1 MVSGLDVVRSALL
14 KGIQGA
20 QFPCADMMTC
30 PQRSLQ
36 VLELKDVHS
45 KQELPE
51 KESSPGMPLE
61 LTGVEQEL
69 LKVQIVSI
77 KKEFSDLEE
86 PKDGP
91 YLEVNCG
98 RIKEETLK
106 PIHIHRVFPVFGL
119 FSDIES
125 ELPDQGVERV
135 GDKEEVLEPIHVHR
149 VFADFGLFCGAQSDD
164 TSGTSGDTHTED
176 FGTVFS
182 SVPDYSGLWGL
193 STLPQLSLFTDENSD
208 SIQSKETSR
217 ISSSTTSDCVR
228 GRECFNS
235 RNNFPNSKHVETD
248 HRPYLC
254 SICGKTFRRRY
265 HLKSHL
271 SVHLGEKP
279 FHCTRCDK
287 RFTMHRSLERH
298 QQQCTGQVNRRCPF
312 CGDIFRNLSHLQ
324 GHMVIHKAEKSYQC
338 NRCGQQ
344 YRQSDY
350 LKRHQRGLTEDPPC
364 YCLDCE
370 KTLRLLGE

>member
-1 MVSGLDVVRSALL
+1 MPRESASRVTRSALL

-77 KKEFSDLEE
+77 KEEFSDLEE

-149 VFADFGLFCGAQSDD
+149 VFADFGLFCGGQTD
-164 TSGTSGDTHTED
+164 GTSEETHAAD

-182 SVPDYSGLWGL
+182 SVQDYSVLWGL
-193 STLPQLSLFTDENSD
+193 STLPQLSLFTEENSD
-208 SIQSKETSR
+208 SIQSRDTSNM
-217 ISSSTTSDCVR
+217 SGSTPSDYPH
-228 GRECFNS
+228 S
-235 RNNFPNSKHVETD
+235 RVNPQHLSFPHSRRRKTD
-248 HRPYLC
+248 HRPYRC
-254 SICGKTFRRRY
+254 SMCGKTFQRRCRFN
-265 HLKSHL
+265 SHL
-271 SVHLGEKP
+271 TVHLGEKP
-279 FHCTRCDK
+279 FCCTRCDR
-287 RFTMHRSLERH
+287 RFPLQLSLERH
-298 QQQCTGQVNRRCPF
+298 QQQCAGHIIHRCRF
-312 CGDIFRNLSHLQ
+312 CGDIFRNLSNLQ
-324 GHMVIHKAEKSYQC
+324 GHMVIHNAEKSYQC
-338 NRCGQQ
+338 SRCGQQ

-370 KTLRLLGE
+370 KIMRLLAE